1 MEIQKRELKEKHI
14 VQSLTKAE
22 LPLESI
28 FFPTQFPSLGIF
40 IDKKSWKSAKLRPPS
55 IQLLKLINVILVFL
69 ISNFFTIKKSQRRK
83 CGLAAVI
90 QLY

>member
-40 IDKKSWKSAKLRPPS
+40 IDKKVGNR
-55 IQLLKLINVILVFL
+55 QN
-69 ISNFFTIKKSQRRK
+69 
-83 CGLAAVI
+83 
-90 QLY
+90 